1 MIEMS
6 CANSNYKF
14 SLFFFKQ
21 KTAYEM
27 RISDWSSD
35 VCSSDLA
42 AAQLGGHG
50 AEIAIP
56 GTPVAQHG
64 ALYAGRG
71 GQRSG
76 GQQIGLAR
84 EGWLTHGGF
93 GGRHGGA
100 AATAHRRLSWGG
112 WGRWD
117 RPVGANL
124 GLWDL
129 SVKSLFW
136 IHWIGYANAWS

>member
-1 MIEMS
+1 MIRRPPIS
-6 CANSNYKF
+6 TRTDTLVPYTT
-14 SLFFFKQ
+14 LF
-21 KTAYEM
+21 
-27 RISDWSSD
+27 RS
-35 VCSSDLA
+35 
-42 AAQLGGHG
+42 G
-50 AEIAIP
+50 
-56 GTPVAQHG
+56 AQHG

>member
-1 MIEMS
+1 M
-6 CANSNYKF
+6 
-14 SLFFFKQ
+14 
-21 KTAYEM
+21 
-27 RISDWSSD
+27 
-35 VCSSDLA
+35 
-42 AAQLGGHG
+42 
-50 AEIAIP
+50 AIP
-56 GTPVAQHG
+56 GTPGAQHG

-117 RPVGANL
+117 RPVGAHL

-136 IHWIGYANAWS
+136 IHWIGYAHERSKERRVGKEGVSTCKYGVVPYH

>member
-1 MIEMS
+1 M
-6 CANSNYKF
+6 
-14 SLFFFKQ
+14 
-21 KTAYEM
+21 
-27 RISDWSSD
+27 
-35 VCSSDLA
+35 
-42 AAQLGGHG
+42 
-50 AEIAIP
+50 AIP
-56 GTPVAQHG
+56 GTPGAQHG

-136 IHWIGYANAWS
+136 IHRSEEHTSELQSLMRISYAVFCLKKKQHQEMHKHANRTYMRK